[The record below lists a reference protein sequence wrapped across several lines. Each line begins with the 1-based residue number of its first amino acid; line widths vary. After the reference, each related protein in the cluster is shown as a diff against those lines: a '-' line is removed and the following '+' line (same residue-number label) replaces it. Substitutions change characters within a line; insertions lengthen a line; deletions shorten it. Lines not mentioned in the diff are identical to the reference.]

1 MILPSP
7 VRTLLRLAFLGLAV
21 LPAQVLTAQWYE
33 SDESG
38 ADRRRIAESERGSY
52 EHVLHVEQS
61 AAVETRTLYAHGE
74 PVGQIELEYDGD
86 RLLTRRVSREG
97 RVDVTEH
104 YRYWTD
110 GSLRSVLSVGERG
123 SQVEYRYRDGR
134 LHETWSYGTGVS
146 ERIRYDEIGR
156 ISDRTR
162 WEGDDVAERET
173 REYRGPSAGD
183 PLSRVV
189 LVSQGR
195 ETVSRY
201 DEEGRLLGATVL
213 HDGGTESER
222 QLVYEDGLLVEE
234 REQRG
239 AILRVVRFEYE
250 DRFLVRERHVEN
262 EALLRV
268 VEYHEGDYTRVET
281 LYRGDEPTLR
291 VVYHGEDRLREEV
304 FRDGVV
310 IRTRV
315 YATAG
320 EQP

>member
-7 VRTLLRLAFLGLAV
+7 ARTLLRLAFLGLSV
-21 LPAQVLTAQWYE
+21 LPVQVLTAQWYE

-52 EHVLHVEQS
+52 EHVLHVERS
-61 AAVETRTLYAHGE
+61 AAVETRTLYGDGE
-74 PVGQIELEYDGD
+74 PIERVELEYDGD
-86 RLLTRRVSREG
+86 RLLTRRVNRAG
-97 RVDVTEH
+97 RGDVTEH
-104 YRYWTD
+104 YRYWAD
-110 GSLRSVLSVGERG
+110 GSLRLVLSVSERG
-123 SQVEYRYRDGR
+123 SQVDYRYRDGR
-134 LHETWSYGTGVS
+134 LYEEWSYGPDVR
-146 ERIRYDEIGR
+146 ERIRYDEVGR
-156 ISDRTR
+156 ILDRTK
-162 WEGDDVAERET
+162 WAVDDVVERET

-183 PLSRVV
+183 GLSRVV

-213 HDGGTESER
+213 RDGGTESER

-250 DRFLVRERHVEN
+250 DRLLVRERHFEN

-268 VEYHEGDYTRVET
+268 VEYTEGDYTRVDT

-304 FRDGVV
+304 LRDGVV

-315 YATAG
+315 YGTPG